1 MDERMWFVQA
11 HLLKRLRDEVNCS
24 SPEVVELYNDILQT
38 FNQLSVS
45 AFYHKVHVLLVVNH
59 ASCRRHVTV
68 YIDEML
74 DAMGVN
80 KTDNQKR
87 NAVTNL
93 LLRWDRAS
101 SKIENAFFSLIDRD
115 KFNQWK
121 ATLAAVHGDYHFV
134 WRQGRPKPF
143 LDYVTMY
150 QLLNL

>member
-1 MDERMWFVQA
+1 MWSVQA
-11 HLLKRLRDEVNCS
+11 RLLKKLRDEVNCS
-24 SPEVVELYNDILQT
+24 NPEVVELYNDILQT
-38 FNQLSVS
+38 FHQMSVS
-45 AFYHKVHVLLVVNH
+45 AFYHKVHVLIITNH
-59 ASCRRHVTV
+59 ASRRRHVTV

-80 KTDNQKR
+80 ETDIQKR
-87 NAVTNL
+87 NAVTDL
-93 LLRWDRAS
+93 LLRVDRAS
-101 SKIENAFFSLIDRD
+101 SMVEDAFFSLIDSD

-121 ATLAAVHGDYHFV
+121 ERLAAVHGDNYHFV